1 MKIKSLFL
9 TVFSL
14 FCFSM
19 MAQELSRQE
28 SIVKYLTINGT
39 HAQYKSAYDQMFDVL
54 EQQFK
59 GANVPVEVW
68 TEVKT
73 KKPMAIN
80 QVVGM
85 LASAYRENFSKEDI
99 NNLINFYST
108 GTGQQVLQDPTQ
120 LNKEQNQELANFHS
134 SVTGQKM
141 FEVRP
146 KLEKDISQVSE
157 YWSRDLYKSTLDAL
171 AAKGYQAQF

>member
-1 MKIKSLFL
+1 MKIKSLLL

-19 MAQELSRQE
+19 IGQELSRQE

-39 HAQYKSAYDQMFDVL
+39 HAQYNSAYDQMFDVL

-59 GANVPVEVW
+59 GANVPAAVW
-68 TEVKT
+68 AEVKS
-73 KKPMAIN
+73 KKPMVVN
-80 QVVGM
+80 QVVSM
-85 LASAYRENFSKEDI
+85 LASAYRESFDKGDI
-99 NNLINFYST
+99 DNLIDFYSS

-120 LNKEQNQELANFHS
+120 LTTVQNQELANFHGS
-134 SVTGQKM
+134 LTGQKM

-146 KLEKDISQVSE
+146 TLEKNIAQTSE
-157 YWSRDLYKSTLDAL
+157 YWSRDLYKNTLDAL
-171 AAKGYQAQF
+171 VAKGYQPMF

>member
-1 MKIKSLFL
+1 MKMKSLFL

-14 FCFSM
+14 FCFNL
-19 MAQELSRQE
+19 MAQEMSMQE

-39 HAQYKSAYDQMFDVL
+39 YTQYDSAYDQMFDVL

-59 GANVPVEVW
+59 SAEVPTTVW
-68 TEVKT
+68 TEVKS
-73 KKPMAIN
+73 KKPRAVN

-85 LASAYRENFSKEDI
+85 LASAYRENFTKEDI
-99 NNLINFYST
+99 NSLIQFYST
-108 GTGQQVLQDPTQ
+108 GTGQQVLQDPTK
-120 LNKEQNQELANFHS
+120 LNTAQNKELANFHG
-134 SVTGQKM
+134 SVTGKKM

-146 KLEKDISQVSE
+146 ELEKDIAQISE

-171 AAKGYQAQF
+171 IAKGYQPQY